1 MKKRII
7 GGSLRNILRVAT
19 EVDGENYVEGYAIID
34 DCLWPLLIRAV
45 DTSLSFVT
53 STANLEIFQ
62 MNYRSCETFI

>member
-1 MKKRII
+1 M
-7 GGSLRNILRVAT
+7 AT

-53 STANLEIFQ
+53 STANLEIF
-62 MNYRSCETFI
+62 